1 MHGVVGGWL
10 SSVEAKE
17 PAKRARAARRAHW
30 LRRMELL
37 SSDGQ
42 LIQLSDAA
50 AKQSVTLQGAED
62 VDDGAPV
69 PVPLLDSGRLQR
81 ITALLDRSTFGTRDE
96 G

>member
-1 MHGVVGGWL
+1 MQ
-10 SSVEAKE
+10 
-17 PAKRARAARRAHW
+17 
-30 LRRMELL
+30 LL

-50 AKQSVTLQGAED
+50 ARQSVTLQGAED